1 MPKRRKMSRS
11 CALRYV
17 VLILNILMIAI
28 NLPKFLAKPSAFLF
42 SRRSTVKYV
51 VSSKTLLSMQ
61 SRSTLQR
68 HSSTSFSQYFHPIK
82 GGGKIVSP
90 LLFSERF
97 GGDVAL
103 RDSDREILRATRNWI
118 NRVVVGLS
126 LCPFA
131 EKPIKDGKLSIYVVR
146 GGYDSYPGWNYD
158 GSRSRRKS
166 WKKSSNDASGE
177 DASNKNNPEP
187 LDPIGSKLLTEML
200 RLAPDDVSGT
210 SIIVVPD
217 LYPNDF
223 QSFLSYLSE
232 QVEENIMDP
241 YDLHGMLQI
250 APFHPEFMFGGS
262 TENGNSAENCTNRSP
277 YPMFH
282 ILKEIEVDRAVQRL
296 DGDAGKVWRRN
307 VKIMN
312 YLGFGGLQKV
322 LDGTKV
328 KGSVLPS
335 PVDVSR

>member
-1 MPKRRKMSRS
+1 MICNIVSTMLKRRKMSRS

-187 LDPIGSKLLTEML
+187 LDPIGSKLLTETSRGRPSSLFLIYTQTTSNHSCLIFRNRWGKRLWILMIFMACFKLHLFIPNLCLGALL
-200 RLAPDDVSGT
+200 RMVT
-210 SIIVVPD
+210 
-217 LYPNDF
+217 
-223 QSFLSYLSE
+223 
-232 QVEENIMDP
+232 
-241 YDLHGMLQI
+241 
-250 APFHPEFMFGGS
+250 
-262 TENGNSAENCTNRSP
+262 
-277 YPMFH
+277 
-282 ILKEIEVDRAVQRL
+282 VQRTVQI
-296 DGDAGKVWRRN
+296 DHP
-307 VKIMN
+307 IPC
-312 YLGFGGLQKV
+312 FIF
-322 LDGTKV
+322 
-328 KGSVLPS
+328 
-335 PVDVSR
+335 